1 MADSRF
7 ALSNQNI
14 VEQLKENAK
23 NKNTLK
29 ATQTWLNV
37 WQTWATQRKVN
48 PKMEEYEHEQL
59 DKMLQ
64 IFYTEI
70 RTKDGCEYEPES
82 LKSMLAALDR
92 YLKEHDYKY
101 SIIRDREF
109 HQSKLVLEGKVK
121 CLRQQ
126 GKGKRPNAAN
136 ALTAEE
142 EKMLWSEQSLG
153 DCSPR
158 VLSQTMWWILTQHFG
173 LRGRQEHHSM
183 EVEDFSFCVDD
194 SGTEYVTFKENPT
207 KTRQGELNTKHRS
220 VLPKMFATGGQR
232 CPVELLKQYL
242 SRRPQEL
249 RDKGPFYLA
258 IIENPKTNVWYKKQ
272 RLGVNSIDNMMKSVV
287 KNTAL
292 ETSKK
297 KLTNHTARKT
307 VVKKLRAASVER
319 QSIIQVTGHAS
330 EKSLNDY
337 DEGSEKEQRQLS
349 NIISNAPQSAASSSF
364 PGLPMWSSP
373 ATTSTC
379 EQVKT
384 SGHAFTVNNFHN
396 CQVTFNVIQG
406 QCSSPKSTS
415 QNVIP

>member
-1 MADSRF
+1 
-7 ALSNQNI
+7 
-14 VEQLKENAK
+14 
-23 NKNTLK
+23 
-29 ATQTWLNV
+29 
-37 WQTWATQRKVN
+37 
-48 PKMEEYEHEQL
+48 
-59 DKMLQ
+59 
-64 IFYTEI
+64 
-70 RTKDGCEYEPES
+70 
-82 LKSMLAALDR
+82 MLAALDR

-207 KTRQGELNTKHRS
+207 KTRQGGLNTKHRS

>member
-1 MADSRF
+1 
-7 ALSNQNI
+7 
-14 VEQLKENAK
+14 
-23 NKNTLK
+23 
-29 ATQTWLNV
+29 
-37 WQTWATQRKVN
+37 
-48 PKMEEYEHEQL
+48 
-59 DKMLQ
+59 
-64 IFYTEI
+64 
-70 RTKDGCEYEPES
+70 
-82 LKSMLAALDR
+82 
-92 YLKEHDYKY
+92 
-101 SIIRDREF
+101 
-109 HQSKLVLEGKVK
+109 
-121 CLRQQ
+121 
-126 GKGKRPNAAN
+126 
-136 ALTAEE
+136 
-142 EKMLWSEQSLG
+142 
-153 DCSPR
+153 
-158 VLSQTMWWILTQHFG
+158 
-173 LRGRQEHHSM
+173 
-183 EVEDFSFCVDD
+183 
-194 SGTEYVTFKENPT
+194 
-207 KTRQGELNTKHRS
+207 
-220 VLPKMFATGGQR
+220 MFFF
-232 CPVELLKQYL
+232 V
-242 SRRPQEL
+242 
-249 RDKGPFYLA
+249 
-258 IIENPKTNVWYKKQ
+258 I
-272 RLGVNSIDNMMKSVV
+272 

-406 QCSSPKSTS
+406 QCSSPKSTG

>member
-1 MADSRF
+1 
-7 ALSNQNI
+7 
-14 VEQLKENAK
+14 
-23 NKNTLK
+23 
-29 ATQTWLNV
+29 
-37 WQTWATQRKVN
+37 
-48 PKMEEYEHEQL
+48 
-59 DKMLQ
+59 
-64 IFYTEI
+64 
-70 RTKDGCEYEPES
+70 
-82 LKSMLAALDR
+82 MLAALDR

-101 SIIRDREF
+101 SIIRDREI

-121 CLRQQ
+121 CQQ

-153 DCSPR
+153 DFIPR

-183 EVEDFSFCVDD
+183 EVEDFSFCADD
-194 SGTEYVTFKENPT
+194 SGTEYVTFKENST
-207 KTRQGELNTKHRS
+207 KTRQGGLNTKHRS

-297 KLTNHTARKT
+297 KFTNHTTRKT

-364 PGLPMWSSP
+364 PGLPMCSSP

>member
-1 MADSRF
+1 MA
-7 ALSNQNI
+7 NI
-14 VEQLKENAK
+14 
-23 NKNTLK
+23 
-29 ATQTWLNV
+29 
-37 WQTWATQRKVN
+37 
-48 PKMEEYEHEQL
+48 
-59 DKMLQ
+59 
-64 IFYTEI
+64 
-70 RTKDGCEYEPES
+70 
-82 LKSMLAALDR
+82 
-92 YLKEHDYKY
+92 
-101 SIIRDREF
+101 
-109 HQSKLVLEGKVK
+109 
-121 CLRQQ
+121 
-126 GKGKRPNAAN
+126 
-136 ALTAEE
+136 
-142 EKMLWSEQSLG
+142 KMLWSEQSLG

-207 KTRQGELNTKHRS
+207 KTRQGGLNTKHRS

-232 CPVELLKQYL
+232 CPVQLLSKQY
-242 SRRPQEL
+242 RRRPPQEL

-287 KNTAL
+287 TNTAL
-292 ETSKK
+292 KTSKK
-297 KLTNHTARKT
+297 KLTSHTARKT

-330 EKSLNDY
+330 EKSLKDHY
-337 DEGSEKEQRQLS
+337 EGSQKEQRQLS
-349 NIISNAPQSAASSSF
+349 NIISKTPQSAASSSF

-384 SGHAFTVNNFHN
+384 SCHAFTVNNFHS

-406 QCSSPKSTS
+406 QCSSPRSAS